1 MKMTRGLWLSVLAGL
16 VLCVGAATA
25 KADSITTFN
34 LNNVSFQDGATA
46 SGFLTVTF
54 VNCGTCPGGFF
65 KQLTNWDVDVTGGTD
80 LGAGNAIGFD
90 PADSSGS
97 LTSDP
102 IFDLLQ
108 NDPFQIQLITNEPLG
123 PDTTT
128 LDLTGGSFSNGPTFD
143 SPIDNGGS
151 LDATPEPGTW
161 ALLGGGVLL
170 LAGLAWR
177 RRQLGEASNL

>member
-1 MKMTRGLWLSVLAGL
+1 MPHGGRKVACMKMNRGLWLGLMAGL
-16 VLCVGAATA
+16 VLYVGAATA
-25 KADSITTFN
+25 RADTITTFN

-46 SGFLTVTF
+46 SGFLTVDF
-54 VNCGTCPGGFF
+54 FSCPSGTC

-90 PADSSGS
+90 PADSEGS

-102 IFDLLQ
+102 
-108 NDPFQIQLITNEPLG
+108 
-123 PDTTT
+123 
-128 LDLTGGSFSNGPTFD
+128 TFD
-143 SPIDNGGS
+143 TPIDNGGS

-177 RRQLGEASNL
+177 RRLPGEALSMSE

>member
-1 MKMTRGLWLSVLAGL
+1 MKMNRGLWLGMMAGL

-25 KADSITTFN
+25 RADTITTFN

-46 SGFLTVTF
+46 SGFLTVDF
-54 VNCGTCPGGFF
+54 FSCPSGTC

-80 LGAGNAIGFD
+80 LGAGNTIGFD
-90 PADSSGS
+90 PTDSEGS

-108 NDPFQIQLITNEPLG
+108 NDPFQIQLITNDPLG

-128 LDLTGGSFSNGPTFD
+128 LDLNNGSFSNGPTFD

-177 RRQLGEASNL
+177 RRLAGEAPNM